1 MKRRTMW
8 TTVAVV
14 AVLALLAGGAGALQE
29 RDTLQATVASK
40 INYQGRLTNPGGTP
54 LDGTFP
60 MRFQIW
66 NAAVGGVYYY
76 DSGEIPVNVDN
87 GLFNVELNPPQ
98 AAFDGRELWLQMWV
112 DGEWLSPRQELTPVP
127 YALSLRPG
135 AEIAGDSQNGWGLSV
150 DWSNTAATGGA
161 VYGTSATS
169 VALFG
174 RSPGGYGLY
183 GYSEDNYGVVGYS
196 RDSEGGHLS
205 STNGYGLRVNTD
217 GTDHW
222 DHAGWFTADW
232 GYGVYAQSTYNYGV
246 VGEGVTAG
254 VRGTGTNQGVS
265 GSSTNGSGVSGYSYN
280 NIGVDASSHDYWGL
294 LSFTYRPDNNYGV
307 YTYDNVYA
315 LSYHVMG
322 AIMQVAQ
329 NGGEEPLELGDVVV
343 LSGMTALPEADAPA
357 VMQVSG
363 AASANSPAVAGVV
376 YSRFNIE
383 TAIEDRKPG
392 TNVTAAPREVTP
404 AGPVAPREYLLVV
417 VQGPAQVKA
426 SALTGEIQPGDL
438 LSTATLVNHAAKAP
452 RLIVEGI
459 EMVAPGTLLGKA
471 MEPLQADQELIY
483 VYVTLQ

>member
-60 MRFQIW
+60 MRFRIW

-150 DWSNTAATGGA
+150 DWSNTMATGGA

-183 GYSEDNYGVVGYS
+183 GYSEGNYGVVGYS
-196 RDSEGGHLS
+196 RDSTAGYLS
-205 STNGYGLRVNTD
+205 STEGYGLRVDTG

-222 DHAGWFTADW
+222 DHAGWFTANW
-232 GYGVYAQSTYNYGV
+232 GYGVYAQSTHNYGV
-246 VGEGVTAG
+246 VGEGVIAG
-254 VRGTGTNQGVS
+254 VRGAGTYSGVS
-265 GSSTNGSGVSGYSYN
+265 GSSHDGDGVSGYSTN
-280 NIGVDASSHDYWGL
+280 GPAVRGSST
-294 LSFTYRPDNNYGV
+294 SSNGV
-307 YTYDNVYA
+307 YGNTSRSDNSYGLFTYDNLYS
-315 LSYHVMG
+315 LNYNLMG

-329 NGGEEPLELGDVVV
+329 NGGEEPLEMGDVVV

-363 AASANSPAVAGVV
+363 ATAANSPAVAGVV

-383 TAIEDRKPG
+383 TAIEDREPG
-392 TNVTAAPREVTP
+392 ADVTAAPREVTP
-404 AGPVAPREYLLVV
+404 AGPVAPGEYLLVV